1 MQSAPLNF
9 RRAIIWLGR
18 IVLGGIFIYAGYS
31 KLFTPNL
38 MTQSFFMLKFSVL
51 SNLSNFGQQVRSYHM
66 LSESGV
72 TFVSHFLPPFEI
84 VLGLLLLI
92 GWRLRIW
99 ASIVTAMLVGFIT
112 VVTRAYLLGL
122 QIDCGCFGK
131 PEPLTGWTVVRDAAF
146 LVLALLMT
154 VFAFQEAR
162 QPHPWSA
169 SPTPTPAPPQPS

>member
-1 MQSAPLNF
+1 MQSAPFQF

-18 IVLGGIFIYAGYS
+18 LVLGSIFIYAGYS

-38 MTQSFFMLKFSVL
+38 MLQSFFMFKFSVL
-51 SNLSNFGQQVRSYHM
+51 SNLSNFGQQVRSYHL

-99 ASIVTAMLVGFIT
+99 ASIVTVILIGFIT
-112 VVTRAYLLGL
+112 VVTRAYLLHM

-131 PEPLTGWTVVRDAAF
+131 PEPLTGWTVIRDAAF
-146 LVLALLMT
+146 LVLALAMT
-154 VFAFQEAR
+154 VFTFQDSR
-162 QPHPWSA
+162 TPHPWS
-169 SPTPTPAPPQPS
+169 TTTAPDKSSA